1 MPVVVAFLGVVAFF
15 VYQWITAKRPAAEP
29 QFRVESARRDHS
41 GVALTSLWL
50 FGFLLIMSF
59 MYAPVL
65 AGALL
70 AGFALFLF
78 VVR

>member
-1 MPVVVAFLGVVAFF
+1 
-15 VYQWITAKRPAAEP
+15 
-29 QFRVESARRDHS
+29 
-41 GVALTSLWL
+41 
-50 FGFLLIMSF
+50 MSF